1 MTIKILPTQQL
12 IVFLYKQQ
20 HRVKDL
26 YICMRLKQEGGIPR
40 NSYANYSIKIINS
53 SPLQNEGQKVSMM
66 QMLYE
71 KECQIEEDI
80 FFCIAN

>member
-26 YICMRLKQEGGIPR
+26 YICMGLKQEGEYQGI
-40 NSYANYSIKIINS
+40 
-53 SPLQNEGQKVSMM
+53 VM
-66 QMLYE
+66 QTT
-71 KECQIEEDI
+71 Q
-80 FFCIAN
+80 